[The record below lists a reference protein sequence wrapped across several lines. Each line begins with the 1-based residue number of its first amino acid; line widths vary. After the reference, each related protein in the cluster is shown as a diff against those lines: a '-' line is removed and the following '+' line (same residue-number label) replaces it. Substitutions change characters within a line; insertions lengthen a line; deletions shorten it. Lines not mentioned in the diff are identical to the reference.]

1 MSLSEREQRI
11 LGEIERDLAAS
22 APLTTRLPLAVRRR
36 GTKEG
41 AGRLPVLIAVFASLL
56 AGIAILSAGLALG
69 VPGMMI
75 GGAALTQVS
84 PFLARLNGLFRGRRG
99 WR

>member
-11 LGEIERDLAAS
+11 LGEIERDLAMS
-22 APLTTRLPLAVRRR
+22 APSTSHRLA
-36 GTKEG
+36 
-41 AGRLPVLIAVFASLL
+41 VLIAVIASLL

-75 GGAALTQVS
+75 GGAALTQLG
-84 PFLARLNGLFRGRRG
+84 PLLALLNGLFRGPRR